1 MKMIIDKKVY
11 DTETSKLI
19 ASYSNGLSYGDFNR
33 VSEELYVTKNGQYFL
48 HARGGAL
55 SIYSEG
61 NGKNS
66 WGISKIILMDKNE
79 VYDWLEKHNFADIIE
94 EIFEGEIQEG

>member
-1 MKMIIDKKVY
+1 MRKIIEKKVY
-11 DTETSKLI
+11 DTDTAKFI
-19 ASYSNGLSYGDFNR
+19 AEYHNGLSESDYGYIC
-33 VSEELYVTKNGQYFL
+33 EELYVTKNGQYFL

-55 SIYSEG
+55 NIYSED

-79 VYDWLEKHNFADIIE
+79 VYDWLEKYNFADIIE